1 MIGEPSKTGERRLK
15 PVLAIG
21 LMSGT
26 SVDGVD
32 LALIRT
38 DGQAFI
44 ETEAFHTESYDR
56 GLRKKI
62 FDVLGRV
69 GSAFEAEIAVTK
81 AHAIAIH
88 RFLEK
93 LKIKNGYD
101 QPIDVIGFHGHTI
114 LHRPAEGKTI
124 QIGDGQYLANL
135 TGINVVC
142 NFRANDVAHGGE
154 GAPITPIFHSAI
166 AQGLEKP
173 LAVLNIGGVANVTW
187 IGEGKNNFIAFDT
200 GPGGGQL
207 DQWTELLTGK
217 RFDRDGELARS
228 GKVDQDILKALL
240 LNSFFDRHPP
250 KSLDRIEF
258 SIDPVRKLDAAG
270 GAATLLEFT
279 CAAISRA
286 EEYFPAPVKSWLVT
300 GGGRKNRFLLER
312 LRTLLKKPV
321 LLAENAGWNGDSI
334 EAEAFAYLAVRSL
347 LKLPFTFPETTGV
360 DRPRS
365 GGELFKP
372 NVTR

>member
-26 SVDGVD
+26 SADGVD

-44 ETEAFHTESYDR
+44 ETEGFHTESYDHA
-56 GLRKKI
+56 LRQKI
-62 FDVLGRV
+62 FDVLGRA
-69 GSAFEAEIAVTK
+69 GSPLEVELLVTK
-81 AHAIAIH
+81 AHAIAIQ
-88 RFLEK
+88 RFLEEIE
-93 LKIKNGYD
+93 IKNSYD
-101 QPIDVIGFHGHTI
+101 QPIDVIGFHGHTT

-124 QIGDGQYLANL
+124 QIGDGQHLANL

-142 NFRANDVAHGGE
+142 NFRTNDVAHGGE

-187 IGEGKNNFIAFDT
+187 IGEGKNNFMAFDT

-207 DQWTELLTGK
+207 DEWTEFLTGK

-228 GKVDQDILKALL
+228 GKVDQDILKVLL
-240 LNSFFDRHPP
+240 LNSFFDRRPP

-286 EEYFPAPVKSWLVT
+286 EEFFPAPIKSWLVT
-300 GGGRKNRFLLER
+300 GGGRKNKFLLER
-312 LRTLLKKPV
+312 LRTISQKPV
-321 LLAENAGWNGDSI
+321 LLAEEAGWNGDAV
-334 EAEAFAYLAVRSL
+334 EAEAIAYLAVRSRL
-347 LKLPFTFPETTGV
+347 GLPYTFPKTTGV

-365 GGELFKP
+365 GGDLFRPDKK
-372 NVTR
+372 

>member
-26 SVDGVD
+26 SADGVD

-44 ETEAFHTESYDR
+44 ETEGFHTESYDHA
-56 GLRKKI
+56 LRQKI
-62 FDVLGRV
+62 FDVLGRA
-69 GSAFEAEIAVTK
+69 GSPLEVELLVTK
-81 AHAIAIH
+81 AHAIAIQ
-88 RFLEK
+88 RFLEEIE
-93 LKIKNGYD
+93 IKNSYD
-101 QPIDVIGFHGHTI
+101 QPIDVIGFHGHTT

-124 QIGDGQYLANL
+124 QIGDGQHLANL

-142 NFRANDVAHGGE
+142 NFRTNDVAHGGE

-187 IGEGKNNFIAFDT
+187 IGEGKNNFMAFDT

-207 DQWTELLTGK
+207 DEWTELLTGK

-228 GKVDQDILKALL
+228 GKVDQDILRALL
-240 LNSFFDRHPP
+240 LNSFFDRYPP

-279 CAAISRA
+279 CEAILRA
-286 EEYFPAPVKSWLVT
+286 EEYFPAPIKSWLVT
-300 GGGRKNRFLLER
+300 GGGRKNKFFLER
-312 LRTLLKKPV
+312 LRTITQKPV
-321 LLAENAGWNGDSI
+321 LLAEEVGWNGDGV
-334 EAEAFAYLAVRSL
+334 EAEAIAYLAVRSL
-347 LKLPFTFPETTGV
+347 FGLPYTFPETTGV
-360 DRPRS
+360 DKPRS
-365 GGELFKP
+365 GGDFFRPDKKY
-372 NVTR
+372 